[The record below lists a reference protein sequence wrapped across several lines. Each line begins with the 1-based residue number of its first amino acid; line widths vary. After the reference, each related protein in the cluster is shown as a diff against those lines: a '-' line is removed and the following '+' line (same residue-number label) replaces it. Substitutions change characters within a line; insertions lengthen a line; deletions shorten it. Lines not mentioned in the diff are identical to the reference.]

1 MTVVLHINA
10 LLHRHDCVII
20 PDFGA
25 ILTHKVS
32 AQIHETTNTF
42 YPPKKVLAFNEQL
55 KQNDGLLANHI
66 AKCESCLP
74 EAIEQINLF
83 TSQIRTSIREQGNY
97 SINKSVFL
105 I

>member
-42 YPPKKVLAFNEQL
+42 THQKF
-55 KQNDGLLANHI
+55 
-66 AKCESCLP
+66 
-74 EAIEQINLF
+74 
-83 TSQIRTSIREQGNY
+83 
-97 SINKSVFL
+97 
-105 I
+105 